1 MSTSIKLCLALALC
15 ACLSACLSA
24 CSALQSVGAALGGGP
39 QIDATAQVGAEN
51 LQEGDAVVDNRRVE
65 DRRVAGGVEDS
76 DVKVSEV
83 SGVST
88 VNSSNLSM
96 QSQEEKDASSGVSSR
111 DWYAD
116 TVNQVTNLDQIPTPY
131 LILLVL
137 GWLLPGPLEILK
149 GLGATLK
156 FLRDLVLGR

>member
-1 MSTSIKLCLALALC
+1 MKRIYAVLALC
-15 ACLSACLSA
+15 AALSG
-24 CSALQSVGAALGGGP
+24 CSAMQGIGTAAGLIGGDTPSV
-39 QIDATAQVGAEN
+39 DATAQVGKDN
-51 LQEGDAVVDNRRVE
+51 TQEGDAVVDNRRVE

-88 VNSSNLSM
+88 VTSRNLSD
-96 QSQEEKDASSGVSSR
+96 QSQEETDASSGVSSR

-116 TVNQVTNLDQIPTPY
+116 TVNQVTNLDQIPPFY
-131 LILLVL
+131 LVLLVL
-137 GWLLPGPLEILK
+137 GWLLPGPLDILK
-149 GLGATLK
+149 GIGATLK